1 MRKFILYANM
11 MVLLFFLATTL
22 MADVVTVF
30 EHTYVRETGSP
41 ITQTD
46 TFPGIKGLTT
56 IRVTNGGLEKADNE
70 KVSSADIVLNK
81 ETIINSSNFNQ
92 NVEVVEVEKTLD
104 GKINTIEV
112 TVRGKPGGA
121 LTVQVLAEDGDV
133 DFDSDGFTRVD
144 GDCNDNNSSV
154 NPNAQ
159 EICDDVDNNCDGQ
172 IDEGLKTTFYED
184 ADGDGYGNPHATI
197 RACSQPSGYVTNN
210 TDCDDTNAA
219 VNPGAT
225 EIKKNGIDDDC
236 NASTPDDDTGA
247 NLPPDPGKEGKKTL
261 LGIDTDGDGVRDDIQ
276 RYIYFTYPDD
286 KKLRLALT
294 YYAKEF
300 QGVLKDANDREAA
313 YEHAKN
319 MVRHG
324 DCLWYL
330 KDEEA
335 IDICNALRAKILN
348 TRERSM
354 AYITYSDNLGGK
366 TIPLAPLKELK
377 NSCSFDVDETGGDQ

>member
-1 MRKFILYANM
+1 MRKFILYANI
-11 MVLLFFLATTL
+11 MVLLFSLATTL

-30 EHTYVRETGSP
+30 ERTYVRNAGSP
-41 ITQTD
+41 VTQTD

-56 IRVTNGGLEKADNE
+56 IRVTNGGLEKADNK

-81 ETIINSSNFNQ
+81 ETIIDSSNFNKK
-92 NVEVVEVEKTLD
+92 VEVVDIEKTLD

-112 TVRGKPGGA
+112 TVKGKQGGA

-133 DFDSDGFTRVD
+133 DFDSDGFTRD
-144 GDCNDNNSSV
+144 EGDCDDKNFSV
-154 NPNAQ
+154 NPKAQ

-184 ADGDGYGNPHATI
+184 ADGDGYGNLQVTTK
-197 RACSQPSGYVTNN
+197 ACSQPSGYVANN
-210 TDCDDTNAA
+210 TDCDDTNTA
-219 VNPGAT
+219 VNPGVT
-225 EIKKNGIDDDC
+225 EIKKNGVDDDC
-236 NASTPDDDTGA
+236 NASTPDDDTGM
-247 NLPPDPGKEGKKTL
+247 NLPPDPGEEGKKTL
-261 LGIDTDGDGVRDDIQ
+261 LGVDTDGDGVRDDIQ
-276 RYIYFTYPDD
+276 RYIYFTYPDN

-324 DCLWYL
+324 ECLWYL
-330 KDEEA
+330 KDEESL
-335 IDICNALRAKILN
+335 DICSALRAKILN
-348 TRERSM
+348 TRERSI
-354 AYITYSDNLGGK
+354 AYIKYSDNLGGR
-366 TIPLAPLKELK
+366 IISGAPQKEWK
-377 NSCSFDVDETGGDQ
+377 NSCSFDVDDTGGDQ

>member
-22 MADVVTVF
+22 TAEVVTVF

-46 TFPGIKGLTT
+46 TFPGIKGLAT
-56 IRVTNGGLEKADNE
+56 IRVTNGGLEEADNE
-70 KVSSADIVLNK
+70 KVSSADIVLNE
-81 ETIINSSNFNQ
+81 ETIIDSSNFNQ

-112 TVRGKPGGA
+112 TVKGKPGGA

-133 DFDSDGFTRVD
+133 DFDGDGFTRVE
-144 GDCNDNNSSV
+144 GDCDDNNSAV

-184 ADGDGYGNPHATI
+184 ADGDGYGNPQVTTK
-197 RACSQPSGYVTNN
+197 ACSQPSGYVANN

-247 NLPPDPGKEGKKTL
+247 NLPPDPGEEGKKTL
-261 LGIDTDGDGVRDDIQ
+261 LGIDSDEDGVRDDIQ

-286 KKLRLALT
+286 KKLRLGLT

-313 YEHAKN
+313 YEHANK
-319 MVRHG
+319 MARHG
-324 DCLWYL
+324 ECLYYL
-330 KDEEA
+330 KGRES
-335 IDICNALRAKILN
+335 IDIRRALRAEILN
-348 TRERSM
+348 TRERSI
-354 AYITYSDNLGGK
+354 AYIKYSDNLGGRVIDK
-366 TIPLAPLKELK
+366 APLKEWK
-377 NSCSFDVDETGGDQ
+377 DSCSFDVDETGGDQ

>member
-56 IRVTNGGLEKADNE
+56 IRVTNGGLEEADNE

-81 ETIINSSNFNQ
+81 ETVIDSSNFNQ
-92 NVEVVEVEKTLD
+92 NVEVVDVEKTLD

-133 DFDSDGFTRVD
+133 DFDSDGFTRVE
-144 GDCNDNNSSV
+144 GDCNDNNSFV

-184 ADGDGYGNPHATI
+184 ADGDGYGNPQVTTK
-197 RACSQPSGYVTNN
+197 ACSQPSGYVANN
-210 TDCDDTNAA
+210 TDCDDTNTA

-236 NASTPDDDTGA
+236 NASTPDDDTGV
-247 NLPPDPGKEGKKTL
+247 NLPPDPGEAGKKTL

-313 YEHAKN
+313 YEHANK
-319 MVRHG
+319 MARHG
-324 DCLWYL
+324 ECLYYL
-330 KDEEA
+330 KGRES
-335 IDICNALRAKILN
+335 IDIRRALRAKILN

-354 AYITYSDNLGGK
+354 AYITYSDNLGGRVIDK
-366 TIPLAPLKELK
+366 APLKEWK
-377 NSCSFDVDETGGDQ
+377 DSCSFDVDNTGGDQ